1 MHTYAC
7 MHVGMYACMFVC
19 LHVCMFVCLFVCTF
33 VCLYVC
39 MFVCLYVCM
48 FVCLY
53 ACWCLR
59 DCMLA
64 WMHARPFACMHLH
77 SSRAL
82 NGLVPHFKLQ
92 VLYVWRRPHFR
103 KCQTWPT
110 WNIKFCTNLMNF
122 VITQMHICR
131 KLRTHDVP
139 NRRGLFVCM
148 FESLFA
154 CVYVYMHARV
164 FVCIPTKVQSTCTW
178 ITFEVSCWSR
188 NTLLCIHVYILKRQ
202 HRHFLGN
209 IYTRVTFEISNGFP
223 TYTCIFG
230 IVLYIYIC
238 TYIYTYENICLFGI
252 VLNTHT
258 HTHTHI
264 YIYIYIYYSS
274 DFFVFLF
281 QINSHM
287 REELPSRSATASR
300 NLPNACDAPVHTWHD
315 PFIRV
320 KCRIH
325 MCDIAH

>member
-1 MHTYAC
+1 MYVLFLCTWDSLKLRNSISKIVNAHVRVHAC
-7 MHVGMYACMFVC
+7 RYVC
-19 LHVCMFVCLFVCTF
+19 LHVCMFACLYVCMFVCLYVCMF

-131 KLRTHDVP
+131 NYEPTTCPPGEGCLCACLKVCLH
-139 NRRGLFVCM
+139 VCM
-148 FESLFA
+148 YTCMHVCLYAYQQKCNQHAHESPSKSVADLEIHFF
-154 CVYVYMHARV
+154 VYM
-164 FVCIPTKVQSTCTW
+164 
-178 ITFEVSCWSR
+178 
-188 NTLLCIHVYILKRQ
+188 
-202 HRHFLGN
+202 
-209 IYTRVTFEISNGFP
+209 
-223 TYTCIFG
+223 
-230 IVLYIYIC
+230 YIY
-238 TYIYTYENICLFGI
+238 
-252 VLNTHT
+252 
-258 HTHTHI
+258 
-264 YIYIYIYYSS
+264 
-274 DFFVFLF
+274 
-281 QINSHM
+281 
-287 REELPSRSATASR
+287 
-300 NLPNACDAPVHTWHD
+300 
-315 PFIRV
+315 
-320 KCRIH
+320 
-325 MCDIAH
+325 